1 MRTWTRTAARCTA
14 KGKKRPTRGR
24 SCSVPWHSSVRAPP
38 PTRPSLS
45 PVLCK
50 PNLPASVL
58 VPQRVTPSHRPHGDR
73 DGGLWHLLL
82 DCRQRARQKP
92 RPAPP
97 QPGRAG
103 DHGQGWQIRRG
114 CCHRSLHR
122 LHNPL
127 RPGGPRPRG
136 CWRRHH
142 GHVRCSRRTQG
153 LCCLCTWGGRLPRL

>member
-1 MRTWTRTAARCTA
+1 MDAH
-14 KGKKRPTRGR
+14 GR
-24 SCSVPWHSSVRAPP
+24 ALHGEGEEETYPWSFLLCSVALISA
-38 PTRPSLS
+38 RPSPHAPFPEPS
-45 PVLCK
+45 PLQAKSSRIGAGSATCD
-50 PNLPASVL
+50 
-58 VPQRVTPSHRPHGDR
+58 TSHRPHGDR